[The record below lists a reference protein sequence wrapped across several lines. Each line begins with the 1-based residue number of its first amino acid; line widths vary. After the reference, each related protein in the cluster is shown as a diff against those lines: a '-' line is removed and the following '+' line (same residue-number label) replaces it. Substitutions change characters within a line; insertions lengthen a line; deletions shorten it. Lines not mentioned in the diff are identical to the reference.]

1 MAEQWR
7 RFREK
12 LRLCDPV
19 VETGD
24 LDGSE
29 ILPIIVGEATRW
41 IRLDKLVTLA
51 RTISRPDT
59 PVPAPTPIPTPV
71 VQPLPSG
78 TVVATVA
85 VLPVGWLK
93 CDGALVS
100 RVTYPKLFAAIGIR
114 FGQGDGSTTFRLPD
128 MKIRLTT
135 GGSPDATWMIA
146 V

>member
-29 ILPIIVGEATRW
+29 ILPIVVGEATRW
-41 IRLDKLVTLA
+41 IRLDRLIEIA
-51 RTISRPDT
+51 RALS
-59 PVPAPTPIPTPV
+59 PAPPPV
-71 VQPLPSG
+71 VIPPVVIPPAAPPFTSG
-78 TVVATVA
+78 TIGATVGA
-85 VLPVGWLK
+85 VPDGWLK

-100 RVTYPKLFAAIGIR
+100 RVTYPKLFAAIGIT
-114 FGQGDGSTTFRLPD
+114 FGKGNGTTTFALPT
-128 MKIRLTT
+128 MKTRLTT
-135 GGSPDATWMIA
+135 GNAPDATWMIA